1 MANITQK
8 TKYANFLLYKYMQVK
23 IKKEG
28 KTKNYNIVD
37 SWEDV
42 TLEKFMQLTME
53 EDVSKTKEVE
63 QTIALLSDLP
73 QTLIKELSLRDVT
86 NIFEKLA
93 ELQVQENEMLT
104 TTLTIDGVEYGM
116 HPDLSE
122 ITLGE
127 YADIETYV
135 KMGLQKHLPEIMAIL
150 FRPIVERENDVYTIE
165 AYNGDI
171 KIRAEKMKQ
180 MNAEQVQQVLVFFWT
195 FVRLLLVILPLSL
208 TKKKQ
213 KNNKKE

>member
-1 MANITQK
+1 
-8 TKYANFLLYKYMQVK
+8 MQVK

-42 TLEKFMQLTME
+42 TLEKFMQLNME

-73 QTLIKELSLRDVT
+73 QKLIKELSLRDVI

-104 TTLTIDGVEYGM
+104 TTLIIDGVEYGM

-150 FRPIVERENDVYTIE
+150 FRPVVEKEGDVYTIE

-180 MNAEQVQQVLVFFWT
+180 MNAEQVQKVLVFFWT

-208 TKKKQ
+208 IKSNQ

>member
-1 MANITQK
+1 
-8 TKYANFLLYKYMQVK
+8 MQVK

-150 FRPIVERENDVYTIE
+150 FRPIVEKEGDVYTIE

-180 MNAEQVQQVLVFFWT
+180 MNAEQVQKVLVFFWT

>member
-1 MANITQK
+1 
-8 TKYANFLLYKYMQVK
+8 MQVK

-42 TLEKFMQLTME
+42 TLEKFMQLNME

-73 QTLIKELSLRDVT
+73 QKLIKELSLRDVI

-104 TTLTIDGVEYGM
+104 TTLIIDGVEYGM

-150 FRPIVERENDVYTIE
+150 FRPIVEKEGDVYTIE

-180 MNAEQVQQVLVFFWT
+180 MNAEQVQKVLVFFWT

-208 TKKKQ
+208 IKSNQ

>member
-1 MANITQK
+1 
-8 TKYANFLLYKYMQVK
+8 MQVK

-73 QTLIKELSLRDVT
+73 QKLIKELSLRDVI

-150 FRPIVERENDVYTIE
+150 FRPIVEKEGDVYTIE

-180 MNAEQVQQVLVFFWT
+180 MNAEQVQKVLVFFWT

-208 TKKKQ
+208 IKSNQ

>member
-1 MANITQK
+1 
-8 TKYANFLLYKYMQVK
+8 MQVK

-208 TKKKQ
+208 TNKKQ

>member
-1 MANITQK
+1 
-8 TKYANFLLYKYMQVK
+8 MQVK

-42 TLEKFMQLTME
+42 TLEKFMQLTMD

-150 FRPIVERENDVYTIE
+150 FRPIVEREGDVYTIE

>member
-1 MANITQK
+1 
-8 TKYANFLLYKYMQVK
+8 MQVK

-93 ELQVQENEMLT
+93 ELQVQENKMLT

-165 AYNGDI
+165 AYDGDI
-171 KIRAEKMKQ
+171 KIRTEKMKQ

-208 TKKKQ
+208 TNKKQ

>member
-1 MANITQK
+1 
-8 TKYANFLLYKYMQVK
+8 MQVK

-28 KTKNYNIVD
+28 KTKNFNIVD

-42 TLEKFMQLTME
+42 TLEKFMQLNME

-73 QTLIKELSLRDVT
+73 QKLIKELSLRDVI

-150 FRPIVERENDVYTIE
+150 FRPVVEKEGDVYTIE

-180 MNAEQVQQVLVFFWT
+180 MNAEQVQKVLVFFWT

-208 TKKKQ
+208 IKSNQ

>member
-1 MANITQK
+1 
-8 TKYANFLLYKYMQVK
+8 MQVK

-93 ELQVQENEMLT
+93 ELQVQENKMLT

-165 AYNGDI
+165 AYDGDI

>member
-1 MANITQK
+1 
-8 TKYANFLLYKYMQVK
+8 MQVK

-42 TLEKFMQLTME
+42 TLEKFMQLNME
-53 EDVSKTKEVE
+53 EDVTKTKEVE

-73 QTLIKELSLRDVT
+73 QKLIKELSLRDVI

-150 FRPIVERENDVYTIE
+150 FRPIV
-165 AYNGDI
+165 
-171 KIRAEKMKQ
+171 
-180 MNAEQVQQVLVFFWT
+180 
-195 FVRLLLVILPLSL
+195 
-208 TKKKQ
+208 
-213 KNNKKE
+213 

>member
-1 MANITQK
+1 
-8 TKYANFLLYKYMQVK
+8 MQVK

-42 TLEKFMQLTME
+42 TLEKFMQLNME

-73 QTLIKELSLRDVT
+73 QKLIKELSLRDVI

-104 TTLTIDGVEYGM
+104 TTLTIDDVEYGM

-150 FRPIVERENDVYTIE
+150 FRPIVEKEGDVYTIE

-180 MNAEQVQQVLVFFWT
+180 MNAEQVQKVLVFFWT

-208 TKKKQ
+208 IKSNQ

>member
-1 MANITQK
+1 
-8 TKYANFLLYKYMQVK
+8 MQVK

-165 AYNGDI
+165 AYDGDI

>member
-1 MANITQK
+1 
-8 TKYANFLLYKYMQVK
+8 MQVK

>member
-1 MANITQK
+1 
-8 TKYANFLLYKYMQVK
+8 MQVK

-37 SWEDV
+37 SWQDV
-42 TLEKFMQLTME
+42 TLEKFMQLNME

-73 QTLIKELSLRDVT
+73 QKLIKELSLRDVT

-150 FRPIVERENDVYTIE
+150 FRPIVEKEGDVYTIE
-165 AYNGDI
+165 AYNGNI

-180 MNAEQVQQVLVFFWT
+180 MNAEQVQKVLVFFWT

-208 TKKKQ
+208 IKSNQ

>member
-1 MANITQK
+1 
-8 TKYANFLLYKYMQVK
+8 MQVK

-42 TLEKFMQLTME
+42 TLEKFMQLNME

-73 QTLIKELSLRDVT
+73 QKLIKELSLRDVI

-150 FRPIVERENDVYTIE
+150 FRPIVEREGDVYTIE

-208 TKKKQ
+208 IKSNQ

>member
-1 MANITQK
+1 
-8 TKYANFLLYKYMQVK
+8 MQVK

-135 KMGLQKHLPEIMAIL
+135 KMGLQKHLPEIMEIL

>member
-1 MANITQK
+1 
-8 TKYANFLLYKYMQVK
+8 MQVK

-165 AYNGDI
+165 AYDGDI

-208 TKKKQ
+208 TNKKQ

>member
-1 MANITQK
+1 
-8 TKYANFLLYKYMQVK
+8 MQVK

-73 QTLIKELSLRDVT
+73 QTLIKELSLRDVI

-93 ELQVQENEMLT
+93 ELQVQENKMLT

>member
-1 MANITQK
+1 
-8 TKYANFLLYKYMQVK
+8 MQVK

-150 FRPIVERENDVYTIE
+150 FRPIVEREGDVYTIE

-208 TKKKQ
+208 TNKKQ

>member
-1 MANITQK
+1 
-8 TKYANFLLYKYMQVK
+8 
-23 IKKEG
+23 
-28 KTKNYNIVD
+28 
-37 SWEDV
+37 
-42 TLEKFMQLTME
+42 MQLTMD

-150 FRPIVERENDVYTIE
+150 FRPIVEREGDVYTIE

-208 TKKKQ
+208 IKNNQ